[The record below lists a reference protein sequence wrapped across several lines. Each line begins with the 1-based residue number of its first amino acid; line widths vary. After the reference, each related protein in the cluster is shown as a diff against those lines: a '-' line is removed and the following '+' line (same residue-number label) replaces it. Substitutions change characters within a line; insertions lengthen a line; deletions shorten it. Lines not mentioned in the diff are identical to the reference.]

1 MTGEKN
7 TVLCNNNLALPVMT
21 NLELEISNPCN
32 ERCVHCYRTC
42 SNTAKGF
49 LSAAQA
55 ENIAEQVV
63 PLMQENHREVL
74 ITGGE
79 SMLNPEWKEIVKC
92 FTEKG
97 FRVSLFTN
105 GTLLD
110 KKTADFLAQ
119 FNRKQLKEVQFSL
132 YAIDEKVHDSVTR
145 LKGSFQK
152 TMKAIK
158 LLRERKVPVFVS
170 CPAMQENKK
179 AFPDL
184 MRWADKN
191 DIPSC
196 VDLYIFG
203 SSDYT
208 GSNLSQR
215 LSFTDLED
223 FFKISLENDGEL
235 SYIWGNKK
243 DVDLTEK
250 FYGAASSLLCISGDG
265 TIYPMIGWYTP
276 LGSIHTDSIKNIFF
290 NSPFLQK
297 IRTISI
303 SDIPECHTCE
313 AVNYCFFCPSPH
325 ITANNGELYKLD
337 KDFCNFIK
345 LKKNFVER
353 RYDFLKKVK
362 TV

>member
-1 MTGEKN
+1 M
-7 TVLCNNNLALPVMT
+7 LCNNTSVLPVMT

-42 SNTAKGF
+42 ANTAKGF
-49 LSAAQA
+49 LSATNA

-63 PLMQENHREVL
+63 PIMQENHRAVL

-92 FTEKG
+92 FTEKD

-110 KKTADFLAQ
+110 ERSADFLAQ

-152 TMKAIK
+152 TMRAIE
-158 LLRERKVPVFVS
+158 LLRERNIPVFVS

-191 DIPSC
+191 SIPSC
-196 VDLYIFG
+196 VDLFIFD

-208 GSNLSQR
+208 KSNLSQR

-223 FFKISLENDGEL
+223 FFKISLENHGEL
-235 SYIWGNKK
+235 SYIWDGKK

-250 FYGAASSLLCISGDG
+250 FYGAACSSLCISGDG
-265 TIYPMIGWYTP
+265 TIYPVIGWYKT
-276 LGSIHTDSIKNIFF
+276 LGSIHKDRIKDIFF
-290 NSPFLQK
+290 TSPLLQK
-297 IRTISI
+297 VRTISI
-303 SDIPECHTCE
+303 SDIPECRTCTAIE
-313 AVNYCFFCPSPH
+313 HCSFCPSPH
-325 ITANNGELYKLD
+325 ITANKGKLYKLD
-337 KDFCNFIK
+337 KDFCDFIK

-353 RYDFLKKVK
+353 RNDYLKKVK
-362 TV
+362 SV